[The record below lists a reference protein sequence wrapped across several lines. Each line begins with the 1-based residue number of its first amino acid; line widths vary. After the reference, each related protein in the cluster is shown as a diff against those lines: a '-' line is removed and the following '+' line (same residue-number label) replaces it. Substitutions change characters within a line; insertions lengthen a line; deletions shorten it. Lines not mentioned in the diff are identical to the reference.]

1 MDYTILNTSQK
12 LLHVQH
18 DMFLCI
24 DVICII
30 LSDVL
35 SDEEVIEEDQE
46 LMVENI
52 SFAMLIANN
61 HNNDNL
67 LPMTVATRIVK
78 LYNKEI
84 NDAMAYWN
92 STIDNIS
99 TT

>member
-18 DMFLCI
+18 DMFLCK

-67 LPMTVATRIVK
+67 LPMTVAIRIVK